1 MSRRACRSLAAA
13 LALGVTLAL
22 APSALAL
29 PSADLALAVS
39 GAPATASVGYTIT
52 YTYTVTNNGPSP
64 TLNPVVSVT
73 LGGVASLDAATSSQ
87 GSCAGT
93 VPVQCSLGPLAT
105 GDSATA
111 SVTVVLQSAGSATA
125 NASVADAGTSDPNL
139 GNNSTSSSTT
149 VGAGTGTGL
158 WVTQRDNDSLATDNV
173 ASFLFGGP
181 FADDSLT
188 MLSLAGTAWIPSFGL
203 AITPD
208 GAHLYV
214 TNDGGG
220 DSLSQYSVSAS
231 NGALT
236 PLTPPTVAATQGSG
250 TEPEDVT
257 VDPTGRWVYVAN
269 PFGHSVSQL
278 RIDPGT
284 GALTLVNEFV
294 SSSSPDLQF
303 PTGVAFSPDG
313 HSLYVADYEGGDVA
327 EFDVDPLTGAI
338 TPKTL
343 AASIDMP
350 DVGSTP
356 RRIVTAAIDGTD
368 YAYVSDYHNDEVVQ
382 FTIDPVTGELTEDG
396 TVPSD
401 SGPTGLV
408 VDETTSPASLFV
420 ATQGGDTVD
429 EYDIDPATGALTPKA
444 GSSSIGA
451 GSGPDGLA
459 LSPDGREL
467 YVGNSGDDDLYL
479 YTVAADGALAADPT
493 ATVLAGDDPAT
504 PLVHALPAP
513 PLTPPTPIGG
523 ALTQLAAPNDCIASN
538 VFGCN
543 TLIAPS
549 LAANYQVVVSPDGL
563 NAYSA
568 AFLGEV
574 VEFDRD
580 PSTGAL
586 TETGCLSDPGAP
598 PCTGAAASANPRA
611 IAISPDGKN
620 VYVTAFNNALV
631 TFSRA
636 PDGTLTLE
644 GCFHNADSRCPTAV
658 NGIDDP
664 FGVTVSPD
672 GKSVYVTS
680 DGDSAIAEFSRAS
693 NGVLTEQ
700 GCISSDPTNPG
711 GCTNFSA
718 TGLTHPISVVV
729 SPDGRDVYV
738 SAGGLGPGG
747 DVAEFARD
755 TTTGLLTQL
764 ASPNDCMT
772 SAGTAIPCGDTS
784 AIGFNGEE
792 DIAIS
797 PDGRSVYLNS
807 FGDSAVIELSRDPS
821 TGVLSQLASPN
832 DCITSDLTNPGGCG
846 TVTATALNSVQGVAV
861 SPDGLNVYA
870 AASGPPEAASGTFNA
885 VDELSRNPLTGALT
899 QVAAPFDCLTENGS
913 GCGTYNVNG
922 LGSSRRLTVSPDG
935 LNVYVAAQEGTLVEL
950 ARTPPSADLSI
961 GESGA
966 PAAGPVGDS
975 ITYTFTIHDG
985 GPSAVDNPVVMV
997 PLASE
1002 ETLTSAISS
1011 QGSCTPGVTVSCTLG
1026 PVLSGTDATV
1036 TVTVSLASTGTA
1048 SVTAGVAEIGDVVDP
1063 SLANN
1068 SITTSTV
1075 VSNPA
1080 PVNTGLPVV
1089 TGIVQEGGVLSASE
1103 GTWTNSPT
1111 GYTYQ
1116 WERCTSSGTSCGPIP
1131 GAIASSYV
1139 VDSADVGRTL
1149 LVTVTASNAGGNTP
1163 ATSAATSVVAPDAPA
1178 NVSPPVLSGS
1188 AQQGQ
1193 SLSVSNGSWSNAP
1206 TAFTYQWLRC
1216 DPSSEVCTRIAGA
1229 WASSYVADAGDV
1241 GDALAVL
1248 VTASND
1254 GGYTSAVSELSAV
1267 VVPLAPVNTAPPV
1280 ITGAV
1285 QQGQALSASQG
1296 GWANSPTA
1304 YSYQWLQCNVSG
1316 NGCTS
1321 IAGALAS
1328 SYVPGAG
1335 DVGHTLRVTVTASN
1349 AGGATP
1355 ATSEQTAAALTAPP
1369 VNTAL
1374 PIVSGSAV
1382 QAQVLSATSGAWG
1395 NAPTGFAYQWLQC
1408 DGAGSGCVSISGAI
1422 ASSYVAVA
1430 ADAGHTLRV
1439 TVTASNA
1446 AGSASATSAETSAV
1460 VGLHVNIAP
1469 APPAAPVLEASA
1481 DLAPVKGT
1489 VLIRVPGTSA
1499 FTLLTGA
1506 INIPLGSTIDAT
1518 NGTVSLTLALPDG
1531 TTETGQFYGG
1541 EFVLTQSAN
1550 GTLIATLTG
1559 GSYAG
1564 CPVAPRKGSA
1574 LIAAAKKKPNTVIRQ
1589 LWGSAHGDYTTKG
1602 RYGSAAVSGTV
1613 WLTQDRCDGT
1623 FVRVTK
1629 DNVIVVAYAHPKKRH
1644 NIRQGHH
1651 ILIAAPGY

>member
-1 MSRRACRSLAAA
+1 M
-13 LALGVTLAL
+13 TLAL
-22 APSALAL
+22 APAALAL

-39 GAPATASVGYTIT
+39 GVPAGASVGYTVT
-52 YTYTVTNNGPSP
+52 YTYTVTDNGPSD
-64 TLNPVVSVT
+64 TVDPVVSVT
-73 LGGVASLDAATSSQ
+73 LGGVASLDAASSSQ
-87 GSCAGT
+87 GSCTGT
-93 VPVQCSLGPLAT
+93 APVRCSLGPLDA

-111 SVTVVLQSAGSATA
+111 SVTVVLQAAGSATA
-125 NASVADAGTSDPNL
+125 NASVADTGTSDPHL

-188 MLSLAGTAWIPSFGL
+188 MPSLAGTAWIPSFGL

-236 PLTPPTVAATQGSG
+236 PLTPPTVAVTQGTG

-269 PFGHSVSQL
+269 PFGPSVSQL
-278 RIDPGT
+278 RIDPST
-284 GALTLVNEFV
+284 GALTLVNEFM

-313 HSLYVADYEGGDVA
+313 HSLYVADYGGGDIA

-338 TPKTL
+338 TPKTV
-343 AASIDMP
+343 ASIDMP
-350 DVGSTP
+350 DAGSAP

-368 YAYVSDYHNDEVVQ
+368 YAYVSDYTNDEIVQ
-382 FTIDPVTGELTEDG
+382 FTIDPLTGELSEDG

-408 VDETTSPASLFV
+408 VDQTTSPASLFV
-420 ATQGGDTVD
+420 ATQAGDTVD

-479 YTVAADGALAADPT
+479 YTVAAGGELAADST
-493 ATVLAGDDPAT
+493 ATVPAGDDPAA

-513 PLTPPTPIGG
+513 TPTPPTPIGG
-523 ALTQLAAPNDCIASN
+523 ALTPLAAPNDCITSN
-538 VFGCN
+538 VFGCS
-543 TLIAPS
+543 TLIAPNLLS
-549 LAANYQVVVSPDGL
+549 ANYQVVVSPDGL

-568 AFLGEV
+568 AYLGQV
-574 VEFDRD
+574 VEFDRN
-580 PSTGAL
+580 PTTGAL
-586 TETGCLSDPGAP
+586 TETGCLSDGGSA
-598 PCTGAAASANPRA
+598 CAINDAAESNNPKA

-620 VYVTAFNNALV
+620 VYAATFNNALV
-631 TFSRA
+631 TFNRA
-636 PDGTLTLE
+636 ADGTLTFA
-644 GCFHNADSRCPTAV
+644 GCLQTGDSRCTAV

-664 FGVTVSPD
+664 YGVTVSPD
-672 GKSVYVTS
+672 GRSVYVTS
-680 DGDSAIAEFSRAS
+680 NGDSAIAEFSRDS

-711 GCTNFSA
+711 GCANFSA
-718 TGLTHPISVVV
+718 TGLAHPISVVV
-729 SPDGRDVYV
+729 SPDGDNVYV

-747 DVAEFARD
+747 DVAEFTRD
-755 TTTGLLTQL
+755 PTTGLLTQL

-772 SAGTAIPCGDTS
+772 SAGTAIACGDTS
-784 AIGFNGEE
+784 AAGFNGEE

-807 FGDSAVIELSRDPS
+807 FGDSAVIELSRNPT
-821 TGVLSQLASPN
+821 TGVLTQLASPN
-832 DCITSDLTNPGGCG
+832 DCITSDPTNPGGCG
-846 TVTATALNSVQGVAV
+846 SVTATALNSIQGVAV

-870 AASGPPEAASGTFNA
+870 AASSPPAAASGTFNA

-899 QVAAPFDCLTENGS
+899 QAAAPFDCVTENGS

-966 PAAGPVGDS
+966 PAAGSVGDS
-975 ITYTFTIHDG
+975 ITYTFTIGDG
-985 GPSAVDNPVVMV
+985 GPSAVDNPVVTV

-1002 ETLTSAISS
+1002 ETLTSAVSS
-1011 QGSCTPGVTVSCTLG
+1011 QGSCAAGVTVSCALG
-1026 PVLSGTDATV
+1026 PMLAGTDATV

-1048 SVTAGVAEIGDVVDP
+1048 SVTAGVAEVGDVVDP
-1063 SLANN
+1063 SLTNN

-1075 VSNPA
+1075 VNNPA
-1080 PVNTGLPVV
+1080 PVNTALPVV
-1089 TGIVQEGGVLSASE
+1089 TGTLQEGGVLAASE
-1103 GTWTNSPT
+1103 GSWNYSPT

-1116 WERCTSSGTSCGPIP
+1116 WERCSRTGISCGPIP
-1131 GAIASSYV
+1131 GATASSYV
-1139 VDSADVGRTL
+1139 VESADVGSTL
-1149 LVTVTASNAGGNTP
+1149 AVTVTASNGGGSTP
-1163 ATSAATSVVAPDAPA
+1163 ATSAPTAVVPPDAPM
-1178 NVSPPVLSGS
+1178 NVSQPVLSGT

-1193 SLSVSNGSWSNAP
+1193 ALSVSTGSWQNTP
-1206 TAFTYQWLRC
+1206 DAFTYQWLRC
-1216 DPSSEVCTRIAGA
+1216 DPAGDVCTRIPGA
-1229 WASSYVADAGDV
+1229 WASSYVAAADDV
-1241 GDALAVL
+1241 GDTLEVL
-1248 VTASND
+1248 VTASNG
-1254 GGYTSAVSELSAV
+1254 GGYTSATSQPSAV
-1267 VVPLAPVNTAPPV
+1267 VIPLAPVSTAPPS
-1280 ITGAV
+1280 ISGAA
-1285 QQGQALSASQG
+1285 QQGETLSASQG

-1304 YSYQWLQCNVSG
+1304 YSYQWLQCNASG
-1316 NGCTS
+1316 GGCTS
-1321 IAGALAS
+1321 IAGAIAS
-1328 SYVPGAG
+1328 SYVPGGG

-1355 ATSEQTAAALTAPP
+1355 ATSAQTATASTAPP

-1395 NAPTGFAYQWLQC
+1395 NAPTSFAYQWLQC
-1408 DGAGSGCVSISGAI
+1408 NSAGGACTSISGAI

-1446 AGSASATSAETSAV
+1446 GGSASATSAATSAV
-1460 VGLHVNIAP
+1460 VGLQVNGAPVPP
-1469 APPAAPVLEASA
+1469 APPKLEASA

-1499 FTLLTGA
+1499 FTVLTSA

-1518 NGTVSLTLALPDG
+1518 NGTVSLTLALPAG
-1531 TTETGQFYGG
+1531 STETGQFYGG
-1541 EFVLTQSAN
+1541 EFVLTQLAN
-1550 GTLIATLTG
+1550 GTMIATLTG

-1564 CPVAPRKGSA
+1564 CPVPPKKGSA
-1574 LIAAAKKKPNTVIRQ
+1574 LIAATKKKPNTVIRQ
-1589 LWGSAHGDYTTKG
+1589 LWGNAHGDYTTKG
-1602 RYGSAAVSGTV
+1602 RYGSAGVSGTV

-1629 DNVIVVAYAHPKKRH
+1629 DNVIVVAYAHPHRRH
-1644 NIRQGHH
+1644 NIRQGHQ
-1651 ILIAAPGY
+1651 ILIPAPGY